1 MSRIRRIALCV
12 ALLLAACLVH
22 PLGGS
27 RGPLAGVALGDD
39 DTQVAAVRT
48 SQVPHGDREHR
59 DQGRIR
65 GRLVGSPECTVEAL
79 EPTGKPV
86 KAVTAGLETDRYVLE
101 WLTPGTYALRVTAD
115 GGQAFFTT
123 GLVVKAGFDL
133 HVDLK
138 FQGAATDD
146 VAAEDSSAGVSASA
160 DGQSVPP
167 WTLLPGR
174 RPSIRTAEPRPA
186 PKIDKPKSGKKKDKD
201 KAKQNQKRKRKKR
214 GKGKRKKR

>member
-65 GRLVGSPECTVEAL
+65 GLLVGSPECTVEAL
-79 EPTGKPV
+79 EPTGKQV
-86 KAVTAGLETDRYVLE
+86 KAVTAGLDTDRYVLE
-101 WLTPGTYALRVTAD
+101 WLAPGTYALRVSAD

-123 GLVVKAGFDL
+123 GLVVKAGFDV
-133 HVDLK
+133 HVDLE
-138 FQGAATDD
+138 FQGAATAD
-146 VAAEDSSAGVSASA
+146 ASASA
-160 DGQSVPP
+160 DGQSVPS
-167 WTLLPGR
+167 WTLLPR
-174 RPSIRTAEPRPA
+174 RRASIRSSQPRPP
-186 PKIDKPKSGKKKDKD
+186 PKIDKPKSGQKKDKG
-201 KAKQNQKRKRKKR
+201 KAKRNQKNKRRKR
-214 GKGKRKKR
+214 GKGNRKKKR